1 MRFNIGSICSGIEAA
16 SFAWKNLDFSF
27 EWFSEIEDF
36 PIQVLNNK
44 YPNVKNVGNMNN
56 IKEMLVDKKINS
68 PDIICGGTPCQA
80 FSLAGHRKGISDSRG
95 DLTLEF
101 ANIINVNDEIRKSNE
116 LEETIVFWENVEG
129 VLTSKDNSFGLF
141 LSILSGDEELLNIT
155 KWSKAGVIKGKK
167 RNIAWRVLDAKYFGL
182 PQQRKR
188 VYLLAGGKDFY
199 PENILFED
207 KEVVNVSDSYT
218 KPQSFI
224 KDNNSFILY
233 RGYTDCLY
241 SAYGTKWNG
250 NSAAY
255 NGSLY
260 VTQNGRVRR
269 LNPLECERLMGFSD
283 NYTNIHKSSDTSRYK
298 AIGNSWAVPVV
309 KYLGEK
315 LEKYLLDK
323 SFKKNKF
330 EFLCFDNNLYTPLSK
345 NDTYLNAYAIPNKV
359 KYGDLYSIVDID
371 VEEKFYLSPQ
381 ACLGILRRGGSKIN
395 KHLFEDLSKCA
406 KPLI

>member
-1 MRFNIGSICSGIEAA
+1 
-16 SFAWKNLDFSF
+16 L
-27 EWFSEIEDF
+27 
-36 PIQVLNNK
+36 
-44 YPNVKNVGNMNN
+44 
-56 IKEMLVDKKINS
+56 
-68 PDIICGGTPCQA
+68 
-80 FSLAGHRKGISDSRG
+80 
-95 DLTLEF
+95 
-101 ANIINVNDEIRKSNE
+101 
-116 LEETIVFWENVEG
+116 ENVEG

-155 KWSKAGVIKGKK
+155 KWSNAGVIKGKK

-207 KEVVNVSDSYT
+207 KEFVNVSDSYT

-345 NDTYLNAYAIPNKV
+345 NDTYLNASAIPNKV